1 MTDAKI
7 SVDVSALLDHERRQH
22 ENDIQRLS
30 GKIRE
35 LNATLGY
42 EKERRIAAEKRVSEL
57 EQKLLGAAENKRKR
71 RTKAE
76 IEASRADDVEYS
88 EYKSNGVRKPHKT
101 EPIRSYTDF
110 KKIQDYFL
118 ERKQIRNYMMWTI
131 GVCLGVRA
139 SDLCRLRWR
148 HLLNED
154 YTYRDR
160 VKITEK
166 KTGKL
171 QGCLITEAIR
181 EAVTKYLNS
190 VSWDICLDEF
200 VFAKTTGAE
209 APITEKHCWRIL
221 KTAAEAVGIDYNI
234 GSHSMRRSFANI
246 ALCVDE
252 STIDMNA
259 ITKIQ
264 GLLNHSDPR
273 VTLRYLGTLD
283 KMYDNARV
291 AVSNFVLGKTDV
303 DELIAGDNYNLS
315 SIMDKLMEIE
325 EKLS

>member
-22 ENDIQRLS
+22 ENDVQRLS

-35 LNATLGY
+35 LNAALGY
-42 EKERRIAAEKRVSEL
+42 EKERRVAAEKRVSEL
-57 EQKLLGAAENKRKR
+57 EQKLLETAGSKRKR
-71 RTKAE
+71 RTKVE
-76 IEASRADDVEYS
+76 IEASRAEETEYS
-88 EYKSNGVRKPHKT
+88 EYKSNGARKPHKT

-118 ERKQIRNYMMWTI
+118 ERNQIRNYMMWTI

-148 HLLNED
+148 YLLNED
-154 YTYRDR
+154 FTYRDR

-200 VFAKTTGAE
+200 VFAKSSGE
-209 APITEKHCWRIL
+209 PISEKHCWRIL
-221 KTAAEAVGIDYNI
+221 KTAAQDVGIDYNI

-246 ALCVDE
+246 ILCVDKT
-252 STIDMNA
+252 SIDMNA

-283 KMYDNARV
+283 KMYDSARE
-291 AVSNFVLGKTDV
+291 AVSDFVLEKTDV
-303 DELIAGDNYNLS
+303 DDLVAGDNNNFS
-315 SIMDKLMEIE
+315 GIMDKLLEIE

>member
-1 MTDAKI
+1 MTDTKI

-22 ENDIQRLS
+22 EKDIQRLS

-35 LNATLGY
+35 LNATIGY

-76 IEASRADDVEYS
+76 IEASRADDAEYS

-101 EPIRSYTDF
+101 ESIRSYTDF

-118 ERKQIRNYMMWTI
+118 GKKQIRNYMMWTI
-131 GVCLGVRA
+131 GVCFGVRA

-160 VKITEK
+160 IKITEK

-181 EAVTKYLNS
+181 EAITKYLNS

-209 APITEKHCWRIL
+209 TPITEKHCWRIL

-291 AVSNFVLGKTDV
+291 AVSDFVLGKTDV
-303 DELIAGDNYNLS
+303 DELIAGDNNNFS